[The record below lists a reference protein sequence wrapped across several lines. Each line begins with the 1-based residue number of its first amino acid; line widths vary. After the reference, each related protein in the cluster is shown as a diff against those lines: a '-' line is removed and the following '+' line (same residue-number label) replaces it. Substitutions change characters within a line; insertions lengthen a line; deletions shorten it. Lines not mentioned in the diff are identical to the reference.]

1 MDHFLIG
8 GGFGEKLQNRELEEL
23 IPIRVVAEK
32 LAHPLVVAVE
42 RIHIVPPTAQKVHGG
57 QVKIGILPGEPIG
70 VWKTDGHH
78 IRRVRHRGAD
88 LIQCIKLSVVSCV
101 ADKNGPVGI
110 AAAEIGLLLTGIL
123 QDHIFLIAAAKAL
136 VRKGMADEF
145 DFSGG
150 KADLGQEV

>member
-1 MDHFLIG
+1 MVREDHLFKAYEGVSVGCLDG
-8 GGFGEKLQNRELEEL
+8 HDGFFRGAALVPHAGRFAPVDHQ
-23 IPIRVVAEK
+23 
-32 LAHPLVVAVE
+32 PLF
-42 RIHIVPPTAQKVHGG
+42 IFAQKVHGG

-78 IRRVRHRGAD
+78 IRRVRNRGAD

-136 VRKGMADEF
+136 VRKGVADEF